1 MQPPPTQTP
10 GTQTPPTSQPRRIAC
25 AKSRWGAALKSRWTW
40 LVAIAAGVLVCAL
53 LLSGVL

>member
-1 MQPPPTQTP
+1 MQPPP
-10 GTQTPPTSQPRRIAC
+10 TQTPPTSQPRRIAC

-40 LVAIAAGVLVCAL
+40 LVAIAAGVLLFAL